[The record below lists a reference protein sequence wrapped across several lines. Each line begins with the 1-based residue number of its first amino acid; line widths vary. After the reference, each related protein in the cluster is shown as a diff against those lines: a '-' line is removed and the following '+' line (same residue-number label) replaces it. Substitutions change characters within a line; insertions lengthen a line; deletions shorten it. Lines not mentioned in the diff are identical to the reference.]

1 MKMKFGEILRELL
14 EDNDITQKQLAVD
27 LNLAPTT
34 IGNYIRCFR
43 EPDFAILKLF
53 ATYFNVTTD
62 YLLDFQAGPTKD
74 HSEDALLRLYRSL
87 PAEQKALY
95 LDGGKLLLRHALKE
109 QVSHSGK
116 HSSGNNDGSN
126 PPK

>member
-1 MKMKFGEILRELL
+1 MKFGEILRELL
-14 EDNDITQKQLAVD
+14 EDNDITQKQLAAD

-62 YLLDFQAGPTKD
+62 YLLDFQPEITKD
-74 HSEDALLRLYRSL
+74 HKEDALLRLYRSL
-87 PAEQKALY
+87 PAEYKDLL
-95 LDGGKLLLRHALKE
+95 LDEGKLLVRHALKE
-109 QVSHSGK
+109 QIGRASCRERV
-116 HSSGNNDGSN
+116 
-126 PPK
+126 

>member
-1 MKMKFGEILRELL
+1 MYGGMEMKFGEILRELL
-14 EDNDITQKQLAVD
+14 EDNDITQKQLAAD

-62 YLLDFQAGPTKD
+62 YLLDFQAGGTKD

-87 PAEQKALY
+87 PLGQKALF
-95 LDGGKLLLRHALKE
+95 LDTGKLLLRHALKE
-109 QVSHSGK
+109 QVTHGGEKS
-116 HSSGNNDGSN
+116 
-126 PPK
+126 PV